1 MSVNFPPNYFSP
13 PTSTYG
19 PNPQASAS
27 PVAASATGNAD
38 PLQQMDIN
46 QLLAM
51 LGGGE
56 ATAGVAPVSGSTQSA
71 TSQSTSNPASP
82 TTTPT
87 DPYANFFSTAQNQ
100 TTSATASVDP
110 YASLFAT
117 PSAAP
122 APSATNSAQLYSQLP
137 APAGSLTDAY
147 GGTTGPVATVNQV
160 SQAADPLAALFASPS
175 AAPAA
180 SAQPP
185 ALNMAQY
192 YPQSAQPGLKFN
204 ALA

>member
-13 PTSTYG
+13 PTSTFG
-19 PNPQASAS
+19 PYPQASTSAGPSAPTSTTGSAS
-27 PVAASATGNAD
+27 SNGNPD
-38 PLQQMDIN
+38 PLQGMDIN

-56 ATAGVAPVSGSTQSA
+56 ATAGVAPVSSQSA
-71 TSQSTSNPASP
+71 AFQPASSYSQP
-82 TTTPT
+82 SAS
-87 DPYANFFSTAQNQ
+87 AN
-100 TTSATASVDP
+100 VDP
-110 YASLFAT
+110 YAALFAP

-122 APSATNSAQLYSQLP
+122 TPSATNTTSPGISGLP
-137 APAGSLTDAY
+137 APAGSLSDAY
-147 GGTTGPVATVNQV
+147 GGTTGPVNTVNQV
-160 SQAADPLAALFASPS
+160 SQAADPLAALFAPPS

-185 ALNMAQY
+185 AFNMAPY
-192 YPQSAQPGLKFN
+192 YPQSSQPGLKFN